1 MNALMYLLQVN
12 LYLLLFY
19 LLYLVLLR
27 KETFFK
33 MNRFYLVG
41 SALLSLAIPLMK
53 LQWVKDLFLG
63 EQVFQVT
70 ERIGNVIAN
79 EHAINKTVNNVQET
93 SKLAPTLSNL
103 EIVAIIYGVI
113 TLLFLLNFLRKLYL
127 LKKALYAVKT
137 SQAFS
142 FFNQIVV
149 DDTLEG
155 KDIIVNHEMVHVQQ
169 WHSLDVIFFEIFT
182 AFNWF
187 NPVAFLYRKAI
198 KDIHEFI
205 ADETAASTLEDKS
218 AYTLLLVSNV
228 FGAKPQQLTNSFFN
242 QSLLKRR
249 IIMLHKTK
257 SRQVAILKYGLSV
270 PLFVSMVILSSAT
283 ATAEK
288 LTKAIESSPIIE
300 VLSNSAIRPIEEV
313 RSPVLDGDV
322 SARKKPKSTTEQLKG
337 HNVETDSIVK
347 SPGKNGFENLI
358 DYVGQFWKK
367 QSPFNS
373 EFGVGVSYYSF
384 DVDDNKKASNF
395 KVIKSVSPDK
405 EARMLIHLSA
415 FKDSINL
422 AKGTYNFYEGDYF
435 GFAGDDSADHLD
447 KDIHVIFG
455 TIGNVFS
462 EFITR
467 DETKLKAG
475 RIVNYLKAPYL
486 KSPVI
491 LVDGKEISYKVNDKV
506 FELGETIDTKQQEV
520 KILKGDAAVAAYNES
535 ARNGLI
541 IITTKQKI

>member
-41 SALLSLAIPLMK
+41 SALISLAIPLMK
-53 LQWVKDLFLG
+53 LQWVKELFLG

-70 ERIGNVIAN
+70 QRMGNVIAN
-79 EHAINKTVNNVQET
+79 EYAINKTVSNVQET
-93 SKLAPTLSNL
+93 GNLAPTLSIL
-103 EIVAIIYGVI
+103 EIVAMIYGVI

-127 LKKALYAVKT
+127 LRKALYADKT

-155 KDIIVNHEMVHVQQ
+155 KDIIVNHELVHVKQ

-187 NPVAFLYRKAI
+187 NPVAFLYKKAI

-218 AYTLLLVSNV
+218 AYTLLLVSNI

-300 VLSNSAIRPIEEV
+300 VLSNAKLNPIEEIEN
-313 RSPVLDGDV
+313 PVLDGDI
-322 SARKKPKSTTEQLKG
+322 SARKKQKSTIEQLKG

-347 SPGKNGFENLI
+347 SPGKYGFQNLI
-358 DYVGQFWKK
+358 DYVGTFWRK
-367 QSPFNS
+367 QSPYDN

-395 KVIKSVSPDK
+395 RVIKSVSPDK
-405 EARMLIHLSA
+405 EARMLLHLSA
-415 FKDSINL
+415 FKDSIGL
-422 AKGTYNFYEGDYF
+422 AKGTYNFFEGNYF
-435 GFAGDDSADHLD
+435 GFTGDISENHLD
-447 KDIHVIFG
+447 KDIHAIFG
-455 TIGNVFS
+455 TIGNVLS

-541 IITTKQKI
+541 LITTTKK